1 MCCLML
7 CLFFFFKQ
15 KTAYEMRISDWS
27 SDVCSSDLDAIA
39 LDPADQGRDFGF
51 PVPGKVGDGVCRGRV
66 EGIDD
71 RAGAVVVGLA
81 VVDVAIQR
89 MPGRA
94 LDLAHANNQDLR
106 GEHRLRALLRAR
118 KRVVP
123 GESGLGGDDMERR
136 R

>member
-1 MCCLML
+1 MCCLL
-7 CLFFFFKQ
+7 CSFFFFFKH
-15 KTAYEMRISDWS
+15 KTAYELRISDWS

-66 EGIDD
+66 AGIDD

-89 MPGRA
+89 MPGRELA
-94 LDLAHANNQDLR
+94 LAHANHQDLR
-106 GEHRLRALLRAR
+106 GDLRLRGAL
-118 KRVVP
+118 
-123 GESGLGGDDMERR
+123 RR
-136 R
+136 SEEHTSELQSLMRISYAV